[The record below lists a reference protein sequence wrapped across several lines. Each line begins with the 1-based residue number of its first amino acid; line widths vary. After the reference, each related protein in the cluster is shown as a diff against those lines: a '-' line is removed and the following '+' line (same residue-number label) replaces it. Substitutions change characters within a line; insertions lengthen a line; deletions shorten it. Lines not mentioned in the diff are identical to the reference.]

1 MDINKTISIISKLNI
16 KIDFINKINLLEN
29 KKINLNIHKNIQ
41 IILSLTKT
49 HQINRRTQHLPTDDK
64 HECTQRDVVSTLST
78 VGFYEWIYIG
88 LLC

>member
-1 MDINKTISIISKLNI
+1 MDIKKTIYIISKLNI

-49 HQINRRTQHLPTDDK
+49 HQINRRTQHLPI
-64 HECTQRDVVSTLST
+64 VSTITILN
-78 VGFYEWIYIG
+78 YHIDNIG
-88 LLC
+88 IIDIDI